1 MTKRSKNLELY
12 FMFIHTFFRG
22 IIFALQSFW
31 RNIWLS
37 IATVFI
43 VFLALISVNFLI
55 MINVIADSAVSI
67 IKDRVDVSVYFK
79 SEIRESKIAEVKLRL
94 EGLPEIKEIIY
105 KSPDDNLASFTER
118 HRTDQKIQET
128 LQELNGNPMGATLVI
143 KAKNLQDYPKIMEIL
158 DDPAISDLVEE
169 RNFDNNQL
177 VIDRINQ
184 IAINVKKIMLV
195 ISAIFALIAILIV
208 FNTVRVAI
216 FTHQNEIAIMKLV
229 GAGNWFIRF
238 PFVFEAILAGLLA
251 VLAALIFLYPFLS
264 FAQNYLAIFFAG
276 SNFDLLG
283 YFNHNFLIIFGTEI
297 IAIIILNT
305 VSALVAISKYLNV

>member
-1 MTKRSKNLELY
+1 
-12 FMFIHTFFRG
+12 MFIHTFSRG

-55 MINVIADSAVSI
+55 TINVITDSAVAI
-67 IKDRVDVSVYFK
+67 IKNRVDVSVYFK
-79 SEIRESKIAEVKLRL
+79 PDIRESKIAEVKLRL
-94 EGLPEIKEIIY
+94 EGLPEVKEIVY
-105 KSPDDNLASFTER
+105 KSCDDNLASFAER

-128 LQELNGNPMGATLVI
+128 LQELDGNPMGATLVV
-143 KAKNLQDYPKIMEIL
+143 KAKDLRDYPKIMETL
-158 DDPAISDLVEE
+158 DDPAISELVEE
-169 RNFDNNQL
+169 KNFDNNQL

-184 IAINVKKIMLV
+184 IAVNVKKIMLA
-195 ISAIFALIAILIV
+195 ISAIFTLIAILIV

-238 PFVFEAILAGLLA
+238 PFVFEAVLAGLLA
-251 VLAALIFLYPFLS
+251 VLVTLIFLYPCLS
-264 FAQNYLAIFFAG
+264 FAQNYLSSFFVG

-283 YFNHNFLIIFGTEI
+283 YFNRNFLVIFGTQI
-297 IAIIILNT
+297 IAIIVLNT